1 VGVYRIVEAGPDL
14 LLSHWE
20 AAMVEAEGRKF
31 RFEGEDV
38 LTPEVLETF
47 PYEYPAREALVEV
60 ETDEWSCV
68 CPFSGL
74 PDYGTLAVSYV
85 PSDLCIELKSLK
97 YYLTSFRNVG
107 IYQEHAA
114 NRVLEDLVA
123 CCGPRWMEIALDYR
137 LRGGIHTVVTVSHG
151 VRTVSDQT

>member
-1 VGVYRIVEAGPDL
+1 
-14 LLSHWE
+14 
-20 AAMVEAEGRKF
+20 MVEAEGRSF
-31 RFEGEDV
+31 PFEGVEV

-47 PYEYPAREALVEV
+47 PYEYPTREAMVEV

-74 PDYGTLAVSYV
+74 PDFGSLTVSYI
-85 PSDLCIELKSLK
+85 PSDACIELKSLK
-97 YYLTSFRNVG
+97 YYLTGFRNVG

-123 CCGPRWMEIALDYR
+123 CCQPRWMEIELDYR
-137 LRGGIHTVVTVSHG
+137 LRGGLHTVVTVSHG
-151 VRTVSDQT
+151 GGEE

>member
-1 VGVYRIVEAGPDL
+1 
-14 LLSHWE
+14 
-20 AAMVEAEGRKF
+20 MVEAEGRTF
-31 RFEGEDV
+31 AFEGQEA

-47 PYEYPAREALVEV
+47 PYEYPVREALVEI

-74 PDYGTLAVSYV
+74 PDFGTLAIRYL
-85 PSDLCIELKSLK
+85 PSDVCIELKSLK

-123 CCGPRWMEIALDYR
+123 CCRPRWMEIELDYR
-137 LRGGIHTVVTVSHG
+137 LRGGLHTTVTVVHG
-151 VRTVSDQT
+151 DGPDE